1 MSRKMILLAGIIED
15 QAQRD
20 LRGGAR
26 RRVLVNVNLAIDASS
41 ARVLVHDLS
50 TTGLRMQTETALSI
64 GDVVSIEFP
73 DIPPIDAHI
82 VHGAHGIYGCEF
94 VTPISQAVLSAAVLK
109 SPIVSRDFSG
119 SMTEIPL
126 GADLSQERLAQWFA
140 DFQAHNRDTGRTLAG
155 FRNTADGQIIALI
168 AEPD

>member
-1 MSRKMILLAGIIED
+1 MILLAGIIED

-64 GDVVSIEFP
+64 GDVVSIEEC
-73 DIPPIDAHI
+73 A
-82 VHGAHGIYGCEF
+82 
-94 VTPISQAVLSAAVLK
+94 PISKDKTWTVVSAQTK
-109 SPIVSRDFSG
+109 
-119 SMTEIPL
+119 
-126 GADLSQERLAQWFA
+126 
-140 DFQAHNRDTGRTLAG
+140 
-155 FRNTADGQIIALI
+155 
-168 AEPD
+168 